1 MCLAGSCQEGL
12 DLRRVAKA
20 GDTGSEV
27 ITTRI
32 FMEITVR
39 TSQVKCIQQGGKQ
52 NEL

>member
-20 GDTGSEV
+20 GDKGSEV
-27 ITTRI
+27 IAIYI
-32 FMEITVR
+32 FTEITVR
-39 TSQVKCIQQGGKQ
+39 TSQVKCIQQGSKQ

>member
-1 MCLAGSCQEGL
+1 MCLAGSCQVGL

-27 ITTRI
+27 ITTWI

>member
-27 ITTRI
+27 STTRI